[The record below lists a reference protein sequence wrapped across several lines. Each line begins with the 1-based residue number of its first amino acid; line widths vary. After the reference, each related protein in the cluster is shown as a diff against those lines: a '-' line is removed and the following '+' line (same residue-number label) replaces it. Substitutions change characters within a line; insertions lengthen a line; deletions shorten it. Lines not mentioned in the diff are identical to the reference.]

1 MKIRVKFK
9 LRKESDGKRDRRQ
22 QSIIRSAERRIKT
35 AVK

>member
-22 QSIIRSAERRIKT
+22 QSINRSAERRIKT